1 MRRTWLAAFVVAV
14 ALAVPLTAQANEVSN
29 WNRIAMSTLV
39 VFPGPAG
46 GAPPALQVHMAMVQG
61 AVYDSI
67 NATEPKHHRPYLLNR
82 RFGSTA
88 SQEAA
93 AATAAYRVLS
103 SIVSGVPL
111 TIPFPNRASLLA
123 GLTTQYNTSLLAIP
137 ASPFKRMGINAGNAA
152 ADAMIAARQGDGRFG
167 PSQWTQLVGA
177 GYWQPLIDPTT
188 FLPLLDPT
196 PWVGGVRPF
205 LMQSSSQFRTAG
217 PNALGSAAYAADLSE
232 VEALGS
238 LNSVVRTPTQTHD
251 ALFWQSTGGPAIL
264 WNDVASD
271 LIEGRSIDMA
281 DSARLLAMMNL
292 ASADSAINCWNDKY
306 FWDFWR
312 PWNAIPSWTPLLS
325 APYPEHPSGHLA
337 LDTPAI
343 RVLQM
348 FFGNNTSFGVTSS
361 RFGGETRNFTSF
373 SAPLD
378 EIVEARIW
386 AGLHFRTADAQSVTL
401 GDNIVNYM
409 VENYFQ
415 PVGNH

>member
-1 MRRTWLAAFVVAV
+1 M
-14 ALAVPLTAQANEVSN
+14 N
-29 WNRIAMSTLV
+29 TLV

-46 GAPPALQVHMAMVQG
+46 GAPPALQINMAMVQG
-61 AVYDSI
+61 AVYDAI

-111 TIPFPNRASLLA
+111 TIPFANRASLLT
-123 GLTTQYNTSLLAIP
+123 GLATQYDTSKGAIP
-137 ASPFKRMGINAGNAA
+137 ESPFKRMGINAGNAA
-152 ADAMIAARQGDGRFG
+152 ADAMIADRMNDGRFG
-167 PSQWTQLVGA
+167 PSQWKQQMGA
-177 GYWQPLIDPTT
+177 GYWQPLIDPITMQ
-188 FLPLLDPT
+188 PLLDPT

-205 LMQSSSQFRTAG
+205 MLQSSSQFRTAG
-217 PNALGSAAYAADLSE
+217 PNALGSAAYAKDLNE
-232 VEALGS
+232 VMMIGS
-238 LNSVVRTPTQTHD
+238 ATSSLRLPAQTHN

-271 LIEGRSIDMA
+271 LIEGRSIGMA

-292 ASADSAINCWNDKY
+292 ASADSGINCWNDKY
-306 FWDFWR
+306 YWDFWR
-312 PWNAIPSWTPLLS
+312 PWNALPAWTPLLN

-361 RFGGETRNFTSF
+361 RFGGETRPFTSF
-373 SAPLD
+373 SAPLA

-386 AGLHFRTADAQSVTL
+386 AGLHFRTGDVQSVTL

-409 VENYFQ
+409 NEHYFQ

>member
-1 MRRTWLAAFVVAV
+1 
-14 ALAVPLTAQANEVSN
+14 
-29 WNRIAMSTLV
+29 
-39 VFPGPAG
+39 
-46 GAPPALQVHMAMVQG
+46 
-61 AVYDSI
+61 
-67 NATEPKHHRPYLLNR
+67 
-82 RFGSTA
+82 
-88 SQEAA
+88 
-93 AATAAYRVLS
+93 
-103 SIVSGVPL
+103 
-111 TIPFPNRASLLA
+111 
-123 GLTTQYNTSLLAIP
+123 
-137 ASPFKRMGINAGNAA
+137 
-152 ADAMIAARQGDGRFG
+152 
-167 PSQWTQLVGA
+167 
-177 GYWQPLIDPTT
+177 
-188 FLPLLDPT
+188 
-196 PWVGGVRPF
+196 
-205 LMQSSSQFRTAG
+205 
-217 PNALGSAAYAADLSE
+217 

-238 LNSVVRTPTQTHD
+238 LNSVVRTDTQTHNV
-251 ALFWQSTGGPAIL
+251 LFWQSTGGPAIL

-348 FFGNNTSFGVTSS
+348 FFGNNVRPDEQSFRRRDAELHQLLGAA
-361 RFGGETRNFTSF
+361 RRDRPGPHLGGT
-373 SAPLD
+373 A
-378 EIVEARIW
+378 
-386 AGLHFRTADAQSVTL
+386 FRTADVQSVTL